1 MSAEALSARCSRC
14 GTPVSGGRLAVCPG
28 CLLDEDVEDPGRIGS
43 LELEEEIG
51 RGGMGRV
58 FRARHVR
65 LDRPVAVKFLAGEVA
80 SNPEAQARFTREA
93 RALALLDHPNIVRVH
108 DFGDEEGERFLVM
121 ELVEGRSLAELL
133 PMAPAQAVRVVLQ
146 VCDALAYAHARGVVH
161 RDIKPAN
168 ILVADEGLVKVTD
181 FGIARIVRQEG
192 PRDTLTAAHAVV
204 GTPEYMAPEALAGA
218 PPDPRMDVYAVGV
231 LLHELVT
238 GRPPVAGAPSLT
250 GALGAVVR
258 RAVALEPS
266 RRYASAQAL
275 GLDLRRLADGAEE
288 AALPPDEA
296 IWLRAVAVL
305 QAVASALV
313 LWALVVS
320 VTPRVVAPHELDPL
334 TMQPAARLADGR
346 WVTRARFETGP
357 ILGAVAGLAVALAA
371 YGLLRRH
378 WRHEGLDAPAP
389 EVPLREGRS
398 FLGVA
403 FACSGLF
410 ALRGVLEW
418 GASISM
424 PPFMPL
430 VGGLLEL
437 SALYLL
443 CVATLEAW
451 RRQRPL
457 SREPVMW
464 AGLVLMLTPPVLEF
478 GLYLWRWQP

>member
-1 MSAEALSARCSRC
+1 MSDRCPRC
-14 GTPVSGGRLAVCPG
+14 GTPVDARRLAVCPG
-28 CLLDEDVEDPGRIGS
+28 CLLDEGMDDPGRIGS

-65 LDRPVAVKFLAGEVA
+65 LDRAVAVKFLAGEAA
-80 SNPEAQARFTREA
+80 SSPEAQARFAREA
-93 RALALLDHPNIVRVH
+93 RALGLLDHPNIVRVH

-121 ELVEGRSLAELL
+121 ELVEGRSLAQVL
-133 PMAPAQAVRVVLQ
+133 PLPPAEAVRVALQ

-168 ILVADEGLVKVTD
+168 ILLDGEGRVKVTD
-181 FGIARIVRQEG
+181 FGIARIVRQDG
-192 PRDTLTAAHAVV
+192 PRDTLTASHVVV

-218 PPDPRMDVYAVGV
+218 PPDPRMDVYAVGA
-231 LLHELVT
+231 LLHEMVT
-238 GRPPVAGAPSLT
+238 GRPPVAGAPVLT
-250 GALGAVVR
+250 GALGVVVR

-266 RRYASAQAL
+266 RRYTSAQAL
-275 GLDLRRLADGAEE
+275 GLELRRLADGSLE
-288 AALPPDEA
+288 ASLPPDEA
-296 IWLRAVAVL
+296 LWLRAVAVL
-305 QAVASALV
+305 QAVAGSLL

-320 VTPRVVAPHELDPL
+320 VTPRVLAPGQLDPL
-334 TMQPAARLADGR
+334 TMQPAALLADGR
-346 WVTRARFETGP
+346 VVTRARFETGP
-357 ILGAVAGLAVALAA
+357 ILGAVASFAVALAA

-389 EVPLREGRS
+389 EVPLREART

-403 FACSGLF
+403 MACSGLF
-410 ALRGVLEW
+410 VLRGVLEW
-418 GASISM
+418 GAGLSM

-443 CVATLEAW
+443 CVSTLEAW

-457 SREPVMW
+457 TREPAIWV
-464 AGLVLMLTPPVLEF
+464 GVLLMLAPPVMEF

>member
-1 MSAEALSARCSRC
+1 M
-14 GTPVSGGRLAVCPG
+14 
-28 CLLDEDVEDPGRIGS
+28 
-43 LELEEEIG
+43 
-51 RGGMGRV
+51 
-58 FRARHVR
+58 
-65 LDRPVAVKFLAGEVA
+65 
-80 SNPEAQARFTREA
+80 
-93 RALALLDHPNIVRVH
+93 
-108 DFGDEEGERFLVM
+108 
-121 ELVEGRSLAELL
+121 
-133 PMAPAQAVRVVLQ
+133 
-146 VCDALAYAHARGVVH
+146 
-161 RDIKPAN
+161 
-168 ILVADEGLVKVTD
+168 
-181 FGIARIVRQEG
+181 
-192 PRDTLTAAHAVV
+192 
-204 GTPEYMAPEALAGA
+204 
-218 PPDPRMDVYAVGV
+218 
-231 LLHELVT
+231 
-238 GRPPVAGAPSLT
+238 T

-266 RRYASAQAL
+266 RRYASARAL

-296 IWLRAVAVL
+296 LWMRAVAVL
-305 QAVASALV
+305 QAVACALV

-403 FACSGLF
+403 LACSGLF

-418 GASISM
+418 GAGLSM

-443 CVATLEAW
+443 CVSTLEAW

-464 AGLVLMLTPPVLEF
+464 VGLILMLTPPVLEF
-478 GLYLWRWQP
+478 GLYLWRWEP

>member
-1 MSAEALSARCSRC
+1 MSARCSRC
-14 GTPVSGGRLAVCPG
+14 GTPVAAERLAVCPG
-28 CLLDEDVEDPGRIGS
+28 CLLGEDVEDPGRIGS

-65 LDRPVAVKFLAGEVA
+65 LDRAVAVKFLAGEAA
-80 SNPEAQARFTREA
+80 SSPEAQARFAREA

-133 PMAPAQAVRVVLQ
+133 PLPPAEAVRMALQ

-168 ILVADEGLVKVTD
+168 ILVDGAGRVKVTD

-192 PRDTLTAAHAVV
+192 PRDTLTAAHTVV
-204 GTPEYMAPEALAGA
+204 GTPEYMAPEALVGA

-231 LLHELVT
+231 LLHEMVT
-238 GRPPVAGAPSLT
+238 GRPPVAGSPSLT

-258 RAVALEPS
+258 RAVMLEPS

-275 GLDLRRLADGAEE
+275 GLDLRRLADGAAE
-288 AALPPDEA
+288 ASLPPDEV
-296 IWLRAVAVL
+296 IWMRAVAVL
-305 QAVASALV
+305 QAVACALV

-320 VTPRVVAPHELDPL
+320 VTPRVLASSELVPL
-334 TMQPAARLADGR
+334 TMQPAAQLADGR

-389 EVPLREGRS
+389 EVPLREARA

-403 FACSGLF
+403 AACSGLF
-410 ALRGVLEW
+410 ALRGVMEGLV
-418 GASISM
+418 GISM

-430 VGGLLEL
+430 LGGLLEL

-443 CVATLEAW
+443 CVSTLEAW

-457 SREPVMW
+457 SREPALWV
-464 AGLVLMLTPPVLEF
+464 GVFLMLTPPVLEF
-478 GLYLWRWQP
+478 GMYLWRWRP

>member
-1 MSAEALSARCSRC
+1 MSGRCPRC
-14 GTPVSGGRLAVCPG
+14 GTPVDAERLAVCPG
-28 CLLDEDVEDPGRIGS
+28 CLLGEDVDDPGRIGS

-65 LDRPVAVKFLAGEVA
+65 LDRAVAVKFLAGEAA
-80 SNPEAQARFTREA
+80 SSPEAQARFAREA

-133 PMAPAQAVRVVLQ
+133 PLPPAEAVRMAVQ

-168 ILVADEGLVKVTD
+168 ILVDGAGRVKVTD
-181 FGIARIVRQEG
+181 FGIARIVRREG

-204 GTPEYMAPEALAGA
+204 GTPEYMAPEALVGA

-231 LLHELVT
+231 LLHEMVT
-238 GRPPVAGAPSLT
+238 GRPPVAGSPSLT

-258 RAVALEPS
+258 RAVMLEPS

-275 GLDLRRLADGAEE
+275 GLDLRRLADGAAE
-288 AALPPDEA
+288 ASLPPDEA

-305 QAVASALV
+305 QAVACALV

-320 VTPRVVAPHELDPL
+320 VTPRVLASSELDPL

-389 EVPLREGRS
+389 EVPLREARS

-403 FACSGLF
+403 VACSGLF
-410 ALRGVLEW
+410 ALRGVLE
-418 GASISM
+418 GLAGISM

-443 CVATLEAW
+443 CVSILEAW

-457 SREPVMW
+457 SREPMMW

-478 GLYLWRWQP
+478 GMYLWRWAP

>member
-1 MSAEALSARCSRC
+1 MSARCPRC
-14 GTPVSGGRLAVCPG
+14 GTPVDVARLAVCAG
-28 CLLDEDVEDPGRIGS
+28 CLLGEDVEGPGRIGA

-65 LDRPVAVKFLAGEVA
+65 LDRAVAVKFLAREVA
-80 SNPEAQARFTREA
+80 SSPEAQARFAREA

-108 DFGDEEGERFLVM
+108 DFGEEEGERFLVM

-133 PMAPAQAVRVVLQ
+133 PLSPAEAVRVALR
-146 VCDALAYAHARGVVH
+146 VCEALAYAHARGVVH

-168 ILVADEGLVKVTD
+168 ILVDGAGRVKVTD

-192 PRDTLTAAHAVV
+192 PRDTLTAAHVVV

-218 PPDPRMDVYAVGV
+218 PPEPRMDVYAVGV
-231 LLHELVT
+231 LLHEMVT
-238 GRPPVAGAPSLT
+238 GRPPVPGAPVLT

-296 IWLRAVAVL
+296 LWLRAVAVL
-305 QAVASALV
+305 QAVAGALV

-320 VTPRVVAPHELDPL
+320 VTPRVVAANALDPL

-378 WRHEGLDAPAP
+378 WRQEGLDAPAP
-389 EVPLREGRS
+389 EVPVREART
-398 FLGVA
+398 FLGVTL
-403 FACSGLF
+403 ACSGLF

-418 GASISM
+418 GAGLSM

-437 SALYLL
+437 SALYFL
-443 CVATLEAW
+443 CVSTLEAW

-457 SREPVMW
+457 SREPAIW
-464 AGLVLMLTPPVLEF
+464 AGVLLMLTPPALEF
-478 GLYLWRWQP
+478 GMYLWRWQP